1 MTLTENLKLLVKLM
15 KIQLGENSIK
25 LCPESEWEKEALIR
39 LKNRGVKKIQ
49 FQDEWNREGWLRLEH
64 NV

>member
-1 MTLTENLKLLVKLM
+1 M

-25 LCPESEWEKEALIR
+25 LCPESEWEKEALKR
-39 LKNRGVKKIQ
+39 LKNRGVNKMQ

-64 NV
+64 K